1 MLGHSTLLTQL
12 RTHWQDERLPIFIAI
27 SAGWFLSIGIRMA
40 YPVLLPSLRSYY
52 DLSLTVAGLLL
63 TVLWVAYAVGQI
75 PGGMMGDQL
84 GEKLTLAAS
93 MAIAAGTLALIV
105 FGESPLL
112 LFVGTAL
119 LGFAIALFGVVRL
132 TALADVY
139 PDNVGTVHGF
149 LGAIGDVGNTLL
161 PPAVGFIAAA
171 TIWQLGLGVLI
182 PIFILVAV
190 ALWMVVPR
198 RTAPVEGDSNGLTRE
213 RLQQVYVEMRE
224 PPMVLGTLIMIFVLA
239 ISQAFVGFYPTY
251 LIEIKGLPANGANAL
266 FALFFAF
273 GILIRP
279 LAGNAYDRIGV
290 RKTLFFIT
298 VVSGAGFVLLP
309 IVEGVVPL
317 LVVTAIIAFKAGQGT
332 VMLAYMTV
340 VLDPEIQNTG
350 LGISRTIF
358 FLLAAV
364 SPVAFGWVADQGYFD
379 EAFALLAG
387 LSLLTALVIL
397 RLPTVSN

>member
-1 MLGHSTLLTQL
+1 MLGRSTLLTQI
-12 RTHWQDERLPIFIAI
+12 RTHWQDDRLPIFIAI

-63 TVLWVAYAVGQI
+63 TVLWLAYALGQI
-75 PGGMMGDQL
+75 PGGMMGDRV

-105 FGESPLL
+105 FGGSPIL

-213 RLQQVYVEMRE
+213 RLQQVYAEMRE
-224 PPMVLGTLIMIFVLA
+224 PPMVLGTLIMVFVLA

-251 LIEIKGLPANGANAL
+251 LIEIKNLPANGANAL

-273 GILIRP
+273 GIVVRP
-279 LAGNAYDRIGV
+279 LCGNAYDRIGV

-298 VVSGAGFVLLP
+298 VVSGAGFALLP
-309 IVEGVVPL
+309 IVEGLVPL
-317 LVVTAIIAFKAGQGT
+317 LLVTAIIAFKAGQGT

-340 VLDPEIQNTG
+340 VLDPEVQNTG

-358 FLLAAV
+358 FLLAAG
-364 SPVAFGWVADQGYFD
+364 SPVVFGWIADQGYFD
-379 EAFALLAG
+379 EAFGLLAG

-397 RLPTVSN
+397 RLPPVSN